1 MTAATKSK
9 PKSLQNRGSLEPFI
23 KDEVLFYDHQIEG
36 IRKLWKKKSF
46 ILADDMGLGKSVQAL
61 AIYGMRLWIQKR
73 DGHKLGHMLVVC
85 PVSLKHNWANEIEKF
100 TRFNYLVLEG
110 TPAMR
115 NRQLAEYRDME
126 GPKVLIVNYEQIKP
140 HLKEINELKFDMV
153 AADEAHYL
161 KNYKAQRTKA
171 FQKIV
176 TNSHMMLTG
185 TPLLNNPSELWVM
198 LDRVAP
204 GKWGT
209 YWQFVRRHCTFGGFE
224 GKQITGAKNEA
235 ELRQKMSPIMLRRLK
250 SEVLDLPDVQ
260 TIVRPSVLHPEQRK
274 VYNEIVEDLRI
285 HEMEGDDG
293 EQAKKIDNAL
303 VRYLRLK
310 QVCGTLA
317 TVLGPDRDVSAKL
330 DLAMDDME
338 TFVANDKKV
347 VVFTQFKGVL
357 RAYKSRI
364 EKAHP
369 NVKVFE
375 LHGEIDKADRQDII
389 NEWSAAKGAAV
400 IIGTF
405 PVMSVGYNLVAAHT
419 MQFLDKDY
427 VPAINKQA
435 VDRCNR
441 IGASTTQ
448 PVQVYEYLA
457 KGTAEERIEKLL
469 EHKVKINEAIIE
481 RKTAPT
487 FSDDMLEI
495 LKMKAE

>member
-1 MTAATKSK
+1 MTSATTTK

-23 KDEVLFYDHQIEG
+23 KDEVMFYDHQIEG

-100 TRFNYLVLEG
+100 TRFNYMVLEG
-110 TPAMR
+110 TPSMR
-115 NRQLAEYRDME
+115 SRQLAEYEDMP
-126 GPKVLIVNYEQIKP
+126 GPKVLIINYEQVKP
-140 HLKEINELKFDMV
+140 HLTSINKLKFDMV

-171 FQKIV
+171 FQKII

-260 TIVRPSVLHPEQRK
+260 TIVRPSMLHPEQRK

-285 HEMEGDDG
+285 HEMEEEDG
-293 EQAKKIDNAL
+293 EQSKKIDNAL

-357 RAYKSRI
+357 RAYRSRI

-375 LHGEIDKADRQDII
+375 LHGEIDKADRQGII
-389 NEWSAAKGAAV
+389 NEWSATKGAAV